1 MYRIR
6 TFNKISPVGLNRLD
20 PALYAVSDS
29 ETDED
34 AILVRS
40 AKLLDY
46 DFPKNLLA
54 ISRAGAGVNN
64 IPLDR
69 CSEAGIVV
77 FNTPGANANAV
88 KELVLCAM
96 LMGSRDVDG
105 GIQWVRQQVASGVD
119 VTTVVEK
126 GKAAFIGPELYK
138 KTLGVIGLGAIG
150 SLVANI
156 ALSLG
161 MDVYGYDPFL
171 SVDAALRLDR
181 HIHVVKDINELYKR
195 ADYITIHIHYTKDTE
210 RMIDAKAIGAM
221 KRGVR
226 FINLARGEIVDDD
239 AMLAALDTG
248 WVAAYVT
255 DFPNNRLVGAPHVLA
270 MPHLGASTPESEQNC
285 AVMAVDQLRDYLEN
299 GNIRNSVNLPAV
311 SQERSG
317 VCRLCLIHKNVPAM
331 LASITTLLSRD
342 GINVENLSNKSRGDY
357 AYTIGIGYL
366 GTNTPIDRCYECGF
380 EGDFEPTEEG
390 FKCPECGNS
399 DPDRCN
405 VTKRTCGY
413 LGNPVQRPM
422 VHGRH
427 EEIAHRVKHM
437 SGETGHV
444 TLDDGS
450 EREWFEEAK

>member
-1 MYRIR
+1 MYRIK
-6 TFNKISPVGLNRLD
+6 TFNKISPVGLSKFD
-20 PALYAVSDS
+20 PELYTVSD
-29 ETDED
+29 DEPCAD
-34 AILVRS
+34 GILVRS

-46 DFPKNLLA
+46 EFPSSLLA
-54 ISRAGAGVNN
+54 IARAGVGVNN

-69 CSEAGIVV
+69 CSEAGIPV

-105 GIQWVRQQVASGVD
+105 SIRWVRDQVASGVD

-126 GKAAFIGPELYK
+126 GKSAFIGPEIYR

-156 ALSLG
+156 AVALG

-195 ADYITIHIHYTKDTE
+195 ADYITIHIHFTDKTKA
-210 RMIDAKAIGAM
+210 MINADAISNM

-248 WVAAYVT
+248 KVAAYIT
-255 DFPNNRLVGAPHVLA
+255 DFPNNRIVQAPHVIA

-285 AVMAVDQLRDYLEN
+285 AAMAVDELRDYLEN
-299 GNIRNSVNLPAV
+299 GNIRNSVNLPDA
-311 SQERSG
+311 SLERSG
-317 VCRLCLIHKNVPAM
+317 VMRMCILHRNVPAM
-331 LASITTLLSRD
+331 LASITALFAKD
-342 GINVENLSNKSRGDY
+342 NVNVENMSNRTRGDY
-357 AYTIGIGYL
+357 AYAIVDL
-366 GTNTPIDRCYECGF
+366 GTHIDLSVVE
-380 EGDFEPTEEG
+380 D
-390 FKCPECGNS
+390 
-399 DPDRCN
+399 
-405 VTKRTCGY
+405 VKR
-413 LGNPVQRPM
+413 LPNIIRVR
-422 VHGRH
+422 V
-427 EEIAHRVKHM
+427 IA
-437 SGETGHV
+437 
-444 TLDDGS
+444 
-450 EREWFEEAK
+450 